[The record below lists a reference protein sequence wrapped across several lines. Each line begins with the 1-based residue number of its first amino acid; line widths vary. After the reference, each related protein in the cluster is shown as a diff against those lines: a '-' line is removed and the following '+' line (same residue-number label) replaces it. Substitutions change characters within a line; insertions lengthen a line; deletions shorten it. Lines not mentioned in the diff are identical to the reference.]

1 MSNEFSRTFPPLQAW
16 AHTSRKARDALRRAS
31 LDVVHALETRI
42 MREVLGV
49 LPPHGLTADT
59 GAAVEAEP
67 AAGAAAAADG
77 DATAPAPSGDGSAS
91 VAPKVGFAAGDAAGD
106 GSGMA
111 GDGSGMAG
119 DGSGMAGDGSGSAGD
134 SVSVGAGAAAAQA
147 AQQRGAS
154 QAELQLRLPDGF
166 HRLLVHGIAQF
177 HGLVSFSRDAGA
189 APQAAASKAAAS
201 GDAAVAP
208 TAGEADIKS
217 AESATAATAAQPQG
231 GGGGLPAEAPRDG
244 AASAVGLVR
253 VTMVRRQVGTLRPFA
268 RSLHLVGTQTP
279 TLSDGLRARPA
290 LFRCH
295 VAPAMQ

>member
-91 VAPKVGFAAGDAAGD
+91 VAPKVGFAAGDA
-106 GSGMA
+106 
-111 GDGSGMAG
+111 AG